1 MYRAGWAEKRNKAFL
16 QVRAC
21 KTETSRSLRQVNGK
35 RLHCV
40 GVIATRIR
48 PNLQSTKKCFSRS
61 ISSLICH
68 GATKVR
74 DRRFLAFPEPSF
86 WKGRVSKAANS
97 VLNCWGVFT
106 RKDRKIDIR
115 SFLNGLL
122 SASIRTGSRQYP
134 RLQAR
139 LRQERNLSHRSG

>member
-1 MYRAGWAEKRNKAFL
+1 MFLAKWASSEARLSCKLEHARLRRN
-16 QVRAC
+16 
-21 KTETSRSLRQVNGK
+21 RSQRQVSGK

-40 GVIATRIR
+40 GANVTGIR
-48 PNLQSTKKCFSRS
+48 PNLQNATECFSRL
-61 ISSLICH
+61 ISSLLCH
-68 GATKVR
+68 GTTRVR
-74 DRRFLAFPEPSF
+74 DRRFLAHPEPSF

-106 RKDRKIDIR
+106 RKDRKIDFR

-139 LRQERNLSHRSG
+139 LRQERNLCHRSG